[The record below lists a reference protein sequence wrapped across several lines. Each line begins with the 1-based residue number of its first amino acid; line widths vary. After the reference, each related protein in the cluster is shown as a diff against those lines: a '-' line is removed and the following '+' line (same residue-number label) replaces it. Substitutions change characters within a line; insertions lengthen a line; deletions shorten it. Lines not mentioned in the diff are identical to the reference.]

1 MLAWYAWK
9 KKLKLNMDEQEKNE
23 TKKIIID
30 EPIDTYLAYIA

>member
-1 MLAWYAWK
+1 MLAWYSW

-30 EPIDTYLAYIA
+30 EPIDTYL